1 MFEPIVTENSRKD
14 ELSIKELVVGIHKW
28 IKFILTKWTV
38 IFIVGVLGGVL
49 GFFYA
54 SSKSIIYTAETTFV
68 LEEGNSKGGMLGQL
82 GGIAGLAGINMAQGG
97 GIFQQ
102 ENIMELYKS
111 RSMVVRT
118 LLSEHEIDGKNQ
130 LLIDRYLDFNGI
142 RSSWKDEP
150 RLANLKFNLKSE
162 SDNLRLRDSVLGD
175 IAKTIN
181 SSYLTVSNPDRK
193 LNIIK
198 VEVKSHDEIFAKAFN
213 DQIVSNVNDFYVQTK
228 TKKALEN
235 LSVLQYQTDSIRNIL
250 NGAIYATAE
259 VSDATPNLNPARQI
273 LRAPAEKSRFNAEA
287 NKVILSQ
294 LLQNLEL
301 AKLSLRQETPLIQLI
316 NFPVYPLEKS
326 RLSKLKA
333 VLIGVVVFSGLTV
346 LFFSI
351 GLIYNRIIS
360 SDRI

>member
-1 MFEPIVTENSRKD
+1 MVEPIEIQDSPKD
-14 ELSIKELVVGIHKW
+14 ELSIKEFVIGIHKW
-28 IKFILTKWTV
+28 IEFILTKWIIILIIGLT
-38 IFIVGVLGGVL
+38 GGLL

-54 SSKSIIYTAETTFV
+54 NSKRIIYTAETTFV
-68 LEEGNSKGGMLGQL
+68 LEEGNNKSGVLGQL

-102 ENIMELYKS
+102 ENIIELYKS
-111 RSMVVRT
+111 RSMIVRT
-118 LLSEHEIDGKNQ
+118 LLSEVVIDGKNE
-130 LLIDRYLDFNGI
+130 LLIERYLDFNGI
-142 RSSWKDEP
+142 RSSWKDDP
-150 RLANLKFNLKSE
+150 KLANLKFDLKSE
-162 SDNLRLRDSVLGD
+162 SHNLRLRDSVLGD

-181 SSYLTVSNPDRK
+181 SSYLTVNNPDRK

-235 LSVLQYQTDSIRNIL
+235 LSVLQFQTDSIRNIL

-273 LRAPAEKSRFNAEA
+273 LRAPAERSRFNAEA

-301 AKLSLRQETPLIQLI
+301 AKLSLRQETPLIQVI
-316 NFPVYPLEKS
+316 NYPVYPLEKD
-326 RLSKLKA
+326 RLSKVKA
-333 VLIGVVVFSGLTV
+333 IVIGVFLFVGITV
-346 LFFSI
+346 LFFST
-351 GLIYNRIIS
+351 GLILNRIIS